1 MKYSQNVAT
10 IPLNLLLV
18 SNVLYMYCWCVSLQL
33 HGRCGTVATREV
45 PEVLH
50 ALRVCGK
57 FLGYLDFLPYTT
69 SVCTSLLQARTASV
83 SHQYTKLLGNIIS
96 NSDYKLSFLSIKTFS
111 YNHRCFF
118 LYLRLRE
125 VPLFVTLN
133 LSLCV
138 AS

>member
-1 MKYSQNVAT
+1 M
-10 IPLNLLLV
+10 P
-18 SNVLYMYCWCVSLQL
+18 LQL

-96 NSDYKLSFLSIKTFS
+96 NCDYKVSFLSINTI
-111 YNHRCFF
+111 F
-118 LYLRLRE
+118 LQSQVFLLISKIKRGAAICY
-125 VPLFVTLN
+125 
-133 LSLCV
+133 S
-138 AS
+138 